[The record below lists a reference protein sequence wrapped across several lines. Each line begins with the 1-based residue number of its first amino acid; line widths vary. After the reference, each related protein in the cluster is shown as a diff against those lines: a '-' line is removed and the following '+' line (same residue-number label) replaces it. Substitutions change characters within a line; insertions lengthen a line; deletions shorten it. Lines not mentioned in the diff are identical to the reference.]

1 MPLLLTLN
9 AGSSSIKFSLTAL
22 PEGGPLPAPLA
33 HGQVSGIGGT
43 AARLSLHS
51 NLHGQQEQALP
62 AALPAES
69 FSEAAARS
77 GHEQALDAVLHWLE
91 QNLPGQKVQLV
102 SHRVVHGGVHFAQ
115 PVRLDAPVLAQL
127 EALAPLAPLHQP
139 HNLAGIRSAM
149 AAFGQ
154 ALQVACFD
162 TAFHRQHPF
171 VADTFALPRHFYE
184 QGVRRYGFHGLSYE
198 FIARALQQQWPA
210 LHQGRVIVAHLGNGA
225 SMCALRQGVSI
236 DSSMGF
242 TALDGLPMGTR
253 CGQIDPG
260 VLLYLLTEKGYNPAQ
275 LTELLYQQSG
285 LKGLSGLSND
295 VRELLQSG
303 LPQAE
308 QALDYFV
315 ARCKR
320 EIGALS
326 ASLGGLDA
334 LVFTGGIGEN
344 AVAIRQRILQDLGW
358 IGIDFDPAANASA
371 NASKQS
377 QISRPGSRVTVLVLP
392 TDEERMLAEHALA
405 LWQAD

>member
-22 PEGGPLPAPLA
+22 PEGGPGTLPQSALPAPLA

-43 AARLSLHS
+43 AARLSIES
-51 NLHGQQEQALP
+51 STHGKQQHTLP
-62 AALPAES
+62 SA
-69 FSEAAARS
+69 EAAPS
-77 GHEQALDAVLHWLE
+77 GHEQALAAVLHWLE
-91 QNLPGQKVQLV
+91 HNLPEQKVALV
-102 SHRVVHGGVHFAQ
+102 SHRVVHGGVHHAQ
-115 PVRLDAPVLAQL
+115 PVRIDAPVLAQL

-139 HNLAGIRSAM
+139 HNLAGIRAAM

-171 VADTFALPRHFYE
+171 VADTFALPRPYYDA
-184 QGVRRYGFHGLSYE
+184 GVRRYGFHGLSYE
-198 FIARALQQQWPA
+198 YIARALEQQWPA

-225 SMCALRQGVSI
+225 SMCALRHGRSI

-260 VLLYLLTEKGYNPAQ
+260 VLLYLLTEKGHSPAQ

-285 LKGLSGLSND
+285 LKGMSGLSND
-295 VRELLQSG
+295 VRELLQSAQ
-303 LPQAE
+303 PEAA

-344 AVAIRQRILQDLGW
+344 AVAVRARMLADMGW
-358 IGIDFDPAANASA
+358 LGIDIDAQANAHACAGSGGP
-371 NASKQS
+371 
-377 QISRPGSRVTVLVLP
+377 ISGAGARVTVLVLP

>member
-1 MPLLLTLN
+1 MSLLLTLN
-9 AGSSSIKFSLTAL
+9 AGSSSIKFSLYPL
-22 PEGGPLPAPLA
+22 PEARPLPAPLA
-33 HGQVSGIGGT
+33 QGQVSGIG
-43 AARLSLHS
+43 AAAAHLSLHS
-51 NLHGQQEQALP
+51 SLHGQQEQALP
-62 AALPAES
+62 SRAKGG
-69 FSEAAARS
+69 S
-77 GHEQALDAVLHWLE
+77 GHEQALAAVLSWLE
-91 QNLPGQKVQLV
+91 QHLPEQKVALV

-115 PVRLDAPVLAQL
+115 PVRIDAQVLEQL

-139 HNLAGIRSAM
+139 HNLAGIRSARS
-149 AAFGQ
+149 AFGQ

-171 VADTFALPRHFYE
+171 VADTFALPRRFYDE
-184 QGVRRYGFHGLSYE
+184 GVRRYGFHGLSYE
-198 FIARALQQQWPA
+198 YIARTLQAHWPA
-210 LHQGRVIVAHLGNGA
+210 LHPGRVIVAHLGNGA
-225 SMCALRQGVSI
+225 SMCALRQGLSI

-260 VLLYLLTEKGYNPAQ
+260 VLLYLLTEKGYQPAQ

-295 VRELLQSG
+295 VRELLQSEQ
-303 LPQAE
+303 PQAG

-358 IGIDFDPAANASA
+358 IGIDFDEAANAA
-371 NASKQS
+371 IHAGAQRQG

-405 LWQAD
+405 LWQGA

>member
-9 AGSSSIKFSLTAL
+9 AGSSSIKFSLTPL
-22 PEGGPLPAPLA
+22 PQGQELPAPLA
-33 HGQVSGIGGT
+33 HGQVSGIGGE
-43 AARLSLHS
+43 AARLSLYS
-51 NLHGQQEQALP
+51 AWHGQQEQAL
-62 AALPAES
+62 AAGATG
-69 FSEAAARS
+69 AAGSS
-77 GHEQALDAVLHWLE
+77 GHQQALQALLDWLQQHLPE
-91 QNLPGQKVQLV
+91 QRVELV

-115 PVRLDAPVLAQL
+115 PVRLDAQVLAQL

-149 AAFGQ
+149 AAFAQ

-184 QGVRRYGFHGLSYE
+184 AGVRRYGFHGLSYE
-198 FIARALQQQWPA
+198 FIARALQSRWPA
-210 LHQGRVIVAHLGNGA
+210 LYAGRVIVAHLGNGA
-225 SMCALRQGVSI
+225 SMCALRQGVSV
-236 DSSMGF
+236 DSTMGF

-260 VLLYLLTEKGYNPAQ
+260 VLLYLLTEKGYDAAQ
-275 LTELLYQQSG
+275 LSDLLYQQSG

-295 VRELLQSG
+295 VRELLQSEQ
-303 LPQAE
+303 PQAG

-315 ARCKR
+315 QRCKR

-344 AVAIRQRILQDLGW
+344 AVAMRQRILQDLGW
-358 IGIDFDPAANASA
+358 IGIDLDPFANAHVNPHTGS
-371 NASKQS
+371 QP

-405 LWQAD
+405 LHQQAV

>member
-22 PEGGPLPAPLA
+22 PEGSLGSALQGGLPAPLA
-33 HGQVSGIGGT
+33 HGQVSGIGG
-43 AARLSLHS
+43 
-51 NLHGQQEQALP
+51 
-62 AALPAES
+62 
-69 FSEAAARS
+69 AAAQLSIESSTHSKQQHTLPGADATRS
-77 GHEQALDAVLHWLE
+77 GHEQALAAVLHWLE
-91 QNLPGQKVQLV
+91 QNLPEQKVELV
-102 SHRVVHGGVHFAQ
+102 SHRVVHGGVHYAQ
-115 PVRLDAPVLAQL
+115 PVRIDAPVLAQL

-171 VADTFALPRHFYE
+171 VADTFALPRPFYDA
-184 QGVRRYGFHGLSYE
+184 GVRRYGFHGLSYAY
-198 FIARALQQQWPA
+198 IARALQQQWPA

-225 SMCALRQGVSI
+225 SMCALRHGVSI

-260 VLLYLLTEKGYNPAQ
+260 VLLYLLTEKGYSPAQ

-285 LKGLSGLSND
+285 LKGMSGLSND
-295 VRELLQSG
+295 VRELLQSAQ
-303 LPQAE
+303 PEAA

-344 AVAIRQRILQDLGW
+344 AAPIRERILQELGW
-358 IGIDFDPAANASA
+358 IGIDFDAQANAHA
-371 NASKQS
+371 CAGRGGP
-377 QISRPGSRVTVLVLP
+377 ISCAGSRVTVLVLP

>member
-9 AGSSSIKFSLTAL
+9 AGSSSIKFSLTPL
-22 PEGGPLPAPLA
+22 PESKGNPLPAPLA
-33 HGQVSGIGGT
+33 HGQVSGIGGA
-43 AARLSLHS
+43 AARLSLRS
-51 NLHGQQEQALP
+51 SLHGKQEQALP
-62 AALPAES
+62 TVAS
-69 FSEAAARS
+69 GRS

-91 QNLPGQKVQLV
+91 QNLPEQKVELV

-115 PVRLDAPVLAQL
+115 PMRLDAQVLAQL
-127 EALAPLAPLHQP
+127 DALAPLAPLHQP

-171 VADTFALPRHFYE
+171 VADTFALPRRFYDE
-184 QGVRRYGFHGLSYE
+184 GVRRYGFHGLSYE
-198 FIARALQQQWPA
+198 YIARTLQAHWPA

-260 VLLYLLTEKGYNPAQ
+260 VLLYLLTEKGYSPEQ

-295 VRELLQSG
+295 VRELLQSEQ
-303 LPQAE
+303 PQAG

-315 ARCKR
+315 ARCQR

-344 AVAIRQRILQDLGW
+344 AVPIRQRILQDLGW
-358 IGIDFDPAANASA
+358 IGIDFDPAANATHGSSHA
-371 NASKQS
+371 GAQPQG
-377 QISRPGSRVTVLVLP
+377 QITRPGSRVSVLVLP

-405 LWQAD
+405 LWSAA